1 MLYIIKD
8 IVEELFGYTKTTVI
22 KIVQDENEVLKFL
35 SNPENLKQ
43 FKGDIKIDKVVL

>member
-8 IVEELFGYTKTTVI
+8 VVTELFGYTKTKVI
-22 KIVQDENEVLKFL
+22 KIVQDENDVLKYL

-43 FKGDIKIDKVVL
+43 FKGDIKVDKVVL

>member
-8 IVEELFGYTKTTVI
+8 VVTELFGYTKTTVI
-22 KIVQDENEVLKFL
+22 KIVQDENEVLNFL

-43 FKGDIKIDKVVL
+43 FKGDLKVEKVVL